1 MANPI
6 AIRTAKKMAEEAAG
20 KSVGYDRLW
29 IEKGMNAHLDGYE
42 VRFTLPRTDGFFI
55 CSRKVILTEE
65 AFAEYEAWAEARY

>member
-20 KSVGYDRLW
+20 RSVGYDRLW

-55 CSRKVILTEE
+55 CNLPLHITAEE
-65 AFAEYEAWAEARY
+65 FAEYEAWAEARY